1 VLRGGPCFALQN
13 VVGKLDGLGRDL
25 VVDGRHGLAGA
36 ALRHHIPGAALAAAA
51 LHGDT
56 QFELDLVKAHAR
68 MSVACD
74 LTVGNPAAY
83 TDDHGYR
90 Q

>member
-1 VLRGGPCFALQN
+1 VLRGGPCFALQDI
-13 VVGKLDGLGRDL
+13 VGKLDGLGRDL
-25 VVDGRHGLAGA
+25 VVYGRHGLGCA
-36 ALRHHIPGAALAAAA
+36 ALRHHIPGTTLAPAA

-56 QFELDLVKAHAR
+56 QFELDFVKAHASV
-68 MSVACD
+68 SVACD
-74 LTVGNPAAY
+74 LTVGNPATY